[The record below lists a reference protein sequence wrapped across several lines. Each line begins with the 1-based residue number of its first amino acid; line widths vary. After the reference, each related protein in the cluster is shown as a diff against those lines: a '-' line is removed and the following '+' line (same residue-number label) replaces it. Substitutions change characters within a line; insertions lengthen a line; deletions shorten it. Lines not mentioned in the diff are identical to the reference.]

1 MVMRT
6 TLPAMLL
13 RVSLLVAAAR
23 AELYKGKPKPEYTAL
38 QTSGRDHLAGGNVTA
53 ALADLRA
60 AVDVHPNS
68 EPFAWEIGV
77 ALYYAE
83 DFAGAAAHFA
93 LMHAKS
99 PNAEAVV
106 WHGACRDRLKPAPR
120 PAALDLGDA
129 KRDPFL
135 EQVVALFAAGSD
147 DEKAKALAAVEAETI
162 PPSADIPKNA
172 KNRVFERKMYY
183 AHLYLALYFDGA
195 DAQRSKWHARLATR
209 SAHATNSRKEDYEF
223 YTKDPAGRVADTHAK
238 LRGADL
244 KPQCPCADAADFRD
258 LAGEPCSANAG
269 ADCVAARNA
278 ADPEWADAYA
288 LVIDACPR
296 TCGLCAHDEGAPCP
310 EPNAEFEWELAATSD
325 YLKRAAAAE
334 EAYKKKMA
342 DLAEQGDEANLDA
355 RAKLSPAA
363 AEGVEKLRAKR
374 AAKKEAKAEL

>member
-1 MVMRT
+1 MMMRT
-6 TLPAMLL
+6 TLPAM
-13 RVSLLVAAAR
+13 LLVAAAR

-38 QTSGRDHLAGGNVTA
+38 QTSGRDHLAGGNVTE

-77 ALYYAE
+77 ALYYAD

-106 WHGACRDRLKPAPR
+106 WHHACRDRLKPAPR

-135 EQVVALFAAGSD
+135 EQVVALFAAKSD
-147 DEKAKALAAVEAETI
+147 GDKAKALAAVEAETI

-223 YTKDPAGRVADTHAK
+223 YTKDPAGE
-238 LRGADL
+238 
-244 KPQCPCADAADFRD
+244 PCA
-258 LAGEPCSANAG
+258 SNAG

-278 ADPEWADAYA
+278 ADPEWADAFS

-310 EPNAEFEWELAATSD
+310 EPNAEFEWELSATRD
-325 YLKRAAAAE
+325 YLARSAAAE